1 MEKTTATRHIA
12 VIESCSMSAVGLK
25 HLFAMPALSHYH
37 VHLFSRFAS
46 FKAALSDISFY
57 AVIYS
62 LSDEREERRN
72 CLACLRDL
80 TFTHS
85 DVQRIVLASDE
96 MEARLVSHLS
106 PSRLHGIISKS
117 VPLKQLMEGLETL
130 LSETHQVNDNM
141 YNHWCVSQNR
151 MLSPT
156 ERAILRYMS
165 SGFSIPEIAAQLE
178 RNIKTIRAHKFN
190 AMVKLGVNSDVGL
203 LDAADILAH
212 LLPGKCVVQLS
223 PFLHSLSVKWCA
235 RVLLA
240 QRLNA
245 DIDPFCCGQ
254 LRHSV
259 GRYTHRTV
267 DGTRCG

>member
-1 MEKTTATRHIA
+1 MRNGKDHCNKTYRRHRKLLNERCGA
-12 VIESCSMSAVGLK
+12 EASLCDAQPEPL
-25 HLFAMPALSHYH
+25 PCT
-37 VHLFSRFAS
+37 LFSRFAS

-117 VPLKQLMEGLETL
+117 VPLKQLMEGLKTL

-141 YNHWCVSQNR
+141 YNHWCVSNR

-203 LDAADILAH
+203 LDAADIWRIS
-212 LLPGKCVVQLS
+212 LPGKFVVPLS
-223 PFLHSLSVKWCA
+223 PFLHSLSVK
-235 RVLLA
+235 
-240 QRLNA
+240 
-245 DIDPFCCGQ
+245 
-254 LRHSV
+254 
-259 GRYTHRTV
+259 
-267 DGTRCG
+267 

>member
-1 MEKTTATRHIA
+1 M
-12 VIESCSMSAVGLK
+12 
-25 HLFAMPALSHYH
+25 
-37 VHLFSRFAS
+37 HLFSRFAS

-117 VPLKQLMEGLETL
+117 VPLKQLMEGLKTL

-203 LDAADILAH
+203 LDAADILGASPC
-212 LLPGKCVVQLS
+212 PGS
-223 PFLHSLSVKWCA
+223 SSFRSHRSFI
-235 RVLLA
+235 LLA
-240 QRLNA
+240 LNDA
-245 DIDPFCCGQ
+245 PECFWRIVQMHTSTHFAAVSSAILSGDI
-254 LRHSV
+254 
-259 GRYTHRTV
+259 RTALWMAPAA
-267 DGTRCG
+267 GNTSAYCF

>member
-1 MEKTTATRHIA
+1 MEKTTATKHIA
-12 VIESCSMSAVGLK
+12 FIESCSMSAMGLK
-25 HLFAMPALSHYH
+25 HLFAMPALSHYQ
-37 VHLFSRFAS
+37 VHLFARFDN
-46 FKAALSDISFY
+46 FKAALSEISFF

-85 DVQRIVLASDE
+85 DVKRIVLASDE

-130 LSETHQVNDNM
+130 LSETHHVNDNV
-141 YNHWCVSQNR
+141 YNHWCVSQHR

-212 LLPGKCVVQLS
+212 LPVREIRRSAL
-223 PFLHSLSVKWCA
+223 
-235 RVLLA
+235 
-240 QRLNA
+240 
-245 DIDPFCCGQ
+245 
-254 LRHSV
+254 
-259 GRYTHRTV
+259 TV
-267 DGTRCG
+267 PSFS